1 MRNTQTQIDG
11 SNNDAIQT
19 GRSLNRDRLSR
30 RALLF
35 PPSVRAPVPRPP
47 SPLES
52 TDVPTERPS
61 RFRRRPCYIMCSIMA
76 LVVIGSGVLGIY
88 YTIRFDRMGDGFT
101 AASWIV
107 AIGAMA
113 LAGPMARHYPHC
125 SCWRPTTPYYH
136 AMHRISTL
144 PVS

>member
-1 MRNTQTQIDG
+1 
-11 SNNDAIQT
+11 
-19 GRSLNRDRLSR
+19 
-30 RALLF
+30 
-35 PPSVRAPVPRPP
+35 
-47 SPLES
+47 
-52 TDVPTERPS
+52 
-61 RFRRRPCYIMCSIMA
+61 MCSIMA

-88 YTIRFDRMGDGFT
+88 YTVQFDRMGDGFT

-136 AMHRISTL
+136 AMRRASTL